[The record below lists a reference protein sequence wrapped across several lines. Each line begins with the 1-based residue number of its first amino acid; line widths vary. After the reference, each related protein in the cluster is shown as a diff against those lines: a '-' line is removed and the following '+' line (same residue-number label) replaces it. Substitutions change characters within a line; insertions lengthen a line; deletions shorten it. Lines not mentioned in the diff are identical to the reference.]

1 MAWDLK
7 SKKDFTY
14 VGVGSC
20 PHGPLT
26 PTNDQLVPVFLRN
39 LLRTT
44 DKSVRIIHIDPY
56 LSERTDFLD
65 EYFCM
70 FGLKRCGEMLW
81 SDDRVEVCLYSRN
94 YEDHETAELSAFLDG
109 ILEQG
114 GELLFQ
120 MYTGRD
126 TAPLFRELYGM
137 SANRPLFLKKILFDI
152 TYGNDCGCATDL
164 VKYELVYNGDGF
176 LNLQLYSAEEGLA
189 LIKRRMHPMARE
201 YFIRSA
207 VKEFKKVLN
216 NYHVDYRRRLRGE
229 DVLFG
234 GEYDSGVDPDDLMK
248 MMRGRLD
255 DLMKQLNMLCVVR
268 DGHSKAYRDLFGSYR
283 EYDVYKWYAAMDAL
297 IMEMR
302 L

>member
-14 VGVGSC
+14 VGIGSC

-26 PTNDQLVPVFLRN
+26 ATNDQLVPVFLRKI
-39 LLRTT
+39 LQTT
-44 DKSVRIIHIDPY
+44 DKTVRIIHIDPY
-56 LSERTDFLD
+56 LSERTEFLA
-65 EYFCM
+65 EYFGEL
-70 FGLKRCGEMLW
+70 GLKRCGDMLW
-81 SDDRVEVCLYSRN
+81 ANDRIEVCLYSR
-94 YEDHETAELSAFLDG
+94 YFEEHETAAISTFLDG

-126 TAPLFRELYGM
+126 TVSLFRELYGM

-152 TYGNDCGCATDL
+152 TYGTDCGCATDL
-164 VKYELVYNGDGF
+164 VKHELVYNGDGF
-176 LNLQLYSAEEGLA
+176 LNLQLYSIEEGLT

-201 YFIRSA
+201 YFLRSA
-207 VKEFKKVLN
+207 IKEFKKVLN

-234 GEYDSGVDPDDLMK
+234 GEYGNGVDPDDLMK
-248 MMRGRLD
+248 MMRGILD
-255 DLMKQLNMLCVVR
+255 DLMKQLSLLGAVK
-268 DGHSKAYRDLFGSYR
+268 DSHLKAYRDLFGSYR
-283 EYDVYKWYAAMDAL
+283 DYDVYKWYAAMDAL
-297 IMEMR
+297 ITEMR